1 MPQLTSG
8 AMKTRFIAPSKGRVR
23 SSGAAQNEMAVDRVA
38 ASTAMALADELARFC
53 DARVEPAWK
62 LELSQLQ
69 ASAYR
74 AISQGAY
81 EEAIRLSKLAAE
93 ALGRAER
100 AGDDTRLSR
109 ACHSNNHALLLKA
122 LDRYSEARE
131 WLEKAIS
138 RLKSQCPDEVRI
150 TSELL
155 ANLSRVFSAE
165 GQWESAWQAQAEAL
179 AHRAKSEEESEDLAR
194 FNFAYGL
201 LSAQTLRHREAAAA
215 FSRTIEILSNG
226 ANPRLV
232 LDARICLASA
242 LMSLKEFHDAEA
254 QLLTCLSE
262 SERSQRP
269 LAGFQVVVWKMIA
282 AIRIRTNR
290 YDDAQCAYRAVLRV
304 YSDSYMMD
312 AIGMA
317 EVHYNLGLVCF
328 GRKDEAT
335 FKMHMRRAA
344 DLIDEQ
350 RALVHERDEKFR
362 VAFDSRLH
370 KAVSPLSPP
379 EFGSLMMAPAQ
390 PTHAG

>member
-1 MPQLTSG
+1 MPQLSSG
-8 AMKTRFIAPSKGRVR
+8 AMKTRFIAPSKGRNQ
-23 SSGAAQNEMAVDRVA
+23 SPGAAQNEMAVDRVA

-69 ASAYR
+69 ASTDM

-81 EEAIRLSKLAAE
+81 EEAVRLSKLAGE
-93 ALGRAER
+93 VLGRAER

-109 ACHSNNHALLLKA
+109 ACHTNNHALLLKT
-122 LDRYSEARE
+122 LDRYAEARE
-131 WLEKAIS
+131 LLEKAIS
-138 RLKSQCPDEVRI
+138 RMRTQCPDEVRI

-155 ANLSRVFSAE
+155 ANLSRVHSAE
-165 GQWESAWQAQAEAL
+165 GQWEAAWKSQEEAL
-179 AHRAKSEEESEDLAR
+179 AHRSKSKDEPDDLAR
-194 FNFAYGL
+194 FYFAYGL
-201 LSAQTLRHREAAAA
+201 LSAQTSRNREAATA
-215 FSRTIEILSNG
+215 FSRTIELLSNG
-226 ANPRLV
+226 ANPRLA
-232 LDARICLASA
+232 LDARICLAAA

-262 SERSQRP
+262 AERSQRP

-290 YDDAQCAYRAVLRV
+290 YDDAQCAYRAALRV

-328 GRKDEAT
+328 GRKDEPT

-350 RALVHERDEKFR
+350 RTLVHERDERFR

-370 KAVSPLSPP
+370 RDTAPLSPP
-379 EFGSLMMAPAQ
+379 EFAALMMAPAQ